1 MDRRT
6 FLARTG
12 VLAAVG
18 VAGCTSSGT
27 GGEDSD
33 TGEGSNNGEDNSDDD
48 SSNDSGRTDNGGSND
63 DTTTTDG
70 ESDGSDATIADRT
83 FERTGECNSTGTTT
97 VARDGDIVVVEG
109 CIRGRNGCSVP
120 VLDTAEYDADANE
133 LSVVVGTEV
142 EKEEDEMCS
151 QALVS
156 LGYEL
161 RITFDGQAPTNVTV
175 AHDGPDGRTTVTSS
189 NTSE

>member
-6 FLARTG
+6 FLERTA

-18 VAGCTSSGT
+18 VAGCTSTGADGGDSGGNGNDNT
-27 GGEDSD
+27 G
-33 TGEGSNNGEDNSDDD
+33 NGTDENGTEDD
-48 SSNDSGRTDNGGSND
+48 SGD
-63 DTTTTDG
+63 DTTTEGD
-70 ESDGSDATIADRT
+70 SDGSDTAIADRT
-83 FERTGECNSTGTTT
+83 FERTGECNSSGTTT
-97 VARDGDIVVVEG
+97 VSREDDAVVVEG

-120 VLDTAEYDADANE
+120 VLDTAEYDADADR

-161 RITFDGQAPTNVTV
+161 RVSFDGPVPTDIAV
-175 AHDGPDGRTTVTSS
+175 AHDGPDGQTTVTSS
-189 NTSE
+189 NASE